1 LEASESSRRRFRTKL
16 EQFGEQRFGHCE
28 VPTWLVLI
36 ICLVALIISKLIGA
50 PLKSEIAAAR
60 AARAAKGSAVPT
72 TAPAAP
78 SATAPTAAPTAPDV
92 ATVAASP
99 ANALPFQPPA
109 QQQIAENGSALDAPL
124 GF

>member
-1 LEASESSRRRFRTKL
+1 
-16 EQFGEQRFGHCE
+16 
-28 VPTWLVLI
+28 
-36 ICLVALIISKLIGA
+36 
-50 PLKSEIAAAR
+50 
-60 AARAAKGSAVPT
+60 VPT